1 MTNKKAIKQM
11 IEVMFRCHA
20 REQWTEIFTFSIVL
34 VVVVISAGANTGF
47 RRLRND
53 TTFIACPDSCDV
65 VDYPEL

>member
-53 TTFIACPDSCDV
+53 STCIDYVDSF
-65 VDYPEL
+65 VDGDYH